1 MAKGLVRRLPKAFCD
16 GMVKRGEPLMK
27 PWIMERSPAELQAE
41 LRAAGFRDYTAKQVF
56 QWLYQKNNQDPAAW
70 SNIGKQDRE
79 KLAGLYDWNCRPV
92 QSGQSD
98 DQGTRKLLIGLA
110 DGQKIETVLIREK
123 DHYTFCL
130 STQVG
135 CALGCRFCA
144 TGTMGLRRD
153 LSAGEIVSQVLTLK
167 KELGEYEGKVNLVFM
182 GMGEPLLN
190 YDNLSL
196 ALRRLSAADAL
207 AIPARHITV
216 STVGIL
222 ENLKKLENDFPQVR
236 IAFSLNAPDNE
247 LRSQLMPVSRSESLD
262 SLLAYFREKKRRQ
275 RLTCEYVLLRGVND
289 SPAQAREL
297 VRLLHGIPAKVNLIP
312 YNENPALPFRRPDEN
327 AVEKFRAE
335 LVRRGLTVITRW
347 SKGRS
352 ISSACGQL
360 AVLPENH

>member
-1 MAKGLVRRLPKAFCD
+1 MKA
-16 GMVKRGEPLMK
+16 EK
-27 PWIMERSPAELQAE
+27 PWILERDLTELREE
-41 LRAAGFRDYTAKQVF
+41 LRAAGFRDYTARQVF
-56 QWLYQKNNQDPAAW
+56 QWLYQKNNQDPATW
-70 SNIGKQDRE
+70 SNIHKQDRE
-79 KLAGLYDWNCRPV
+79 RLADHYECGCRPV
-92 QSGQSD
+92 LSGQSD

-110 DGQKIETVLIREK
+110 DGLKIEAVLIREK
-123 DHYTFCL
+123 GHYTFCL

-144 TGTMGLRRD
+144 TGTMGMRRN
-153 LSAGEIVSQVLTLK
+153 LGAGEIVSQVLALK
-167 KELGEYEGKVNLVFM
+167 KELGDYAGKVNLVFM

-207 AIPARHITV
+207 AIPPRHITV

-222 ENLKKLENDFPQVR
+222 ENLKKLELDFPQVR

-247 LRSQLMPVSRSESLD
+247 LRAQLMPVSRSENLG
-262 SLLAYFREKKRRQ
+262 SLLAYFKEKKRRL
-275 RLTCEYVLLRGVND
+275 RITVEYVLLRGVND

-297 VRLLHGIPAKVNLIP
+297 VHVLHGIPAKVNLIP
-312 YNENPALPFRRPDEN
+312 YNENPALPFKRPDEN
-327 AVEKFRAE
+327 AVENFRAE
-335 LVRRGLTVITRW
+335 LVRRGLTVVTRW

-352 ISSACGQL
+352 IGSACGQL

>member
-1 MAKGLVRRLPKAFCD
+1 MANGLVRRLLKVFCD
-16 GMVKRGEPLMK
+16 GMVERGEPLMK
-27 PWIMERSPAELQAE
+27 PWIMERSLAELQEE
-41 LRAAGFRDYTAKQVF
+41 LRAAGFRSYSAKQVF
-56 QWLYQKNNQDPAAW
+56 QWLYQKNSQDPAAW
-70 SNIGKQDRE
+70 SNIGKIDRE

-92 QSGQSD
+92 LSSQSD

-110 DGQKIETVLIREK
+110 DGQKIEAVLIREK

-144 TGTMGLRRD
+144 TGTMGFRRN

-167 KELGEYEGKVNLVFM
+167 KELGDYAGKVNLVFM

-196 ALRRLSAADAL
+196 ALQRIIAADAL
-207 AIPARHITV
+207 AISPRHITV

-222 ENLKKLENDFPQVR
+222 ENLKKLELDFPQVR

-247 LRSQLMPVSRSESLD
+247 LRAQLMPVSRSENLGG
-262 SLLAYFREKKRRQ
+262 LLAYLKGKKRRL
-275 RLTCEYVLLRGVND
+275 RITVEYVLLRGLND

-297 VRLLHGIPAKVNLIP
+297 VHLLHDIPAKVNLIP

-327 AVEKFRAE
+327 AVEKFRDE
-335 LVRRGLTVITRW
+335 LVRRGLTVVTRW

-352 ISSACGQL
+352 IGSACGQL
-360 AVLPENH
+360 AILP